1 MHANT
6 RKKYYLEKANIKLGK
21 IQQSRITFKENYLYA
36 ISFSLLS
43 YRFKFFSI

>member
-6 RKKYYLEKANIKLGK
+6 RKKYYLEKANTKLGK
-21 IQQSRITFKENYLYA
+21 IQQARITFKENCLYS
-36 ISFSLLS
+36 ISFSTLS

>member
-21 IQQSRITFKENYLYA
+21 IQQARITFKENCLFA
-36 ISFSLLS
+36 ISFNPLS

>member
-6 RKKYYLEKANIKLGK
+6 RKKYYLEKANTKFGK
-21 IQQSRITFKENYLYA
+21 IQQSGITFKENCLFA
-36 ISFSLLS
+36 ISFNPLS